1 LLFISKIA
9 STLNYEVPKL
19 CFRILSP
26 RRWLAK
32 DFSYMVSIISLIN
45 LKSPGI
51 FKQQLILHMSSSYGI
66 IV

>member
-1 LLFISKIA
+1 LLSISKIT
-9 STLNYEVPKL
+9 STLNYKVPKL

-26 RRWLAK
+26 RRWLVK